1 MRKEVQRKFSNPLE
15 FVAETTATLIFLSAA
30 ILASE
35 RTGGGGEAF
44 ATSFMLVFFCLGAIQ
59 SIPRIATEEP
69 GSAVLEQL
77 CISQH
82 PLWRLALAR
91 DAASAVM
98 FVPTMAVISLGCRLI
113 TGIAPAIP
121 PVGAIAPILL
131 MRMGMLGVGYLLGAV
146 ALLNKRTGALINLI
160 SMGFFALAFAP
171 PTAAQ
176 PQGAALAFPYTA
188 WIRPIRSI
196 IDGIPLKS
204 ALSPR
209 NALAACVVSCV
220 YIALGVLAF
229 GAAFKRALASG
240 SLSRA

>member
-1 MRKEVQRKFSNPLE
+1 M
-15 FVAETTATLIFLSAA
+15 AETTATLIFLSAA